1 MENLDEDSRNN
12 YITTII
18 LTLTISLGMKLY
30 SCVGKGGGQLL
41 LLSVDILRLGPIYSD
56 CTEGAFTFIKSTE

>member
-30 SCVGKGGGQLL
+30 SCAGKGGQLL